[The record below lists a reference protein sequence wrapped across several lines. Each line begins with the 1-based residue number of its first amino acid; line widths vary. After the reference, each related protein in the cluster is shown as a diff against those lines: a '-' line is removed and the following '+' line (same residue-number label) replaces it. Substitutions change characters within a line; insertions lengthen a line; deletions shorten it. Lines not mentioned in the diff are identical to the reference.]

1 MTNAILVMGAE
12 SSGNRLMLRILHA
25 AGCAGKLHEDNSQD
39 FESHLPLA
47 NGTPIAWLKTF
58 PHAQEYPSLNMWS
71 KQVKAAGYKPTFI
84 VMLRD
89 WFPMI
94 SSQVSVGHVATAER
108 AIARSSRGLA
118 LIFEWLLMHEAEFV
132 TVTYSGLV
140 HHTKPLLTWLLPQL
154 DARLQVPD
162 IDVYDG
168 DLKWWNTEPK
178 PPDDMPGYT
187 KIQQPI

>member
-39 FESHLPLA
+39 FDTYLPPA
-47 NGTPIAWLKTF
+47 SDTPIAWLKTF
-58 PHAQEYPSLNMWS
+58 PHAQEYPDMDAWYNKLRS
-71 KQVKAAGYKPTFI
+71 AGYQVGGAV
-84 VMLRD
+84 VMIRD
-89 WFPMI
+89 WFPML
-94 SSQVSVGHVATAER
+94 SSQV
-108 AIARSSRGLA
+108 AIKHAPDHIMCNARSQGGLVR
-118 LIFEWLLMHEAEFV
+118 IFEGLHEYSIPFF

-168 DLKWWNTEPK
+168 DEKWWEK
-178 PPDDMPGYT
+178 YE
-187 KIQQPI
+187 